1 MKRACIINYTNL
13 HENKDMRVPSDNL
26 KTNYSRMKKL
36 SIYFL
41 ALLATLFSACSESFL
56 DTESKTELNEET
68 FYKTKG
74 DAEKAIIGCYDGIQV
89 LYSNGVAFPVM
100 SEVLSD
106 NCFGA
111 TGNGDGFGYQM
122 LDEFD
127 LQRSPADVDLLNGNW
142 VAYYRAIYRI
152 NVLLQKMDQINWDGD
167 EAYRNNIEAQARF
180 LRAYAYFDMVRIWE
194 KVPLVTEPT
203 NENVAQ
209 AEPDAIYA
217 QIAQDLQFAA
227 EKGSSTVEAGR
238 VNKYA
243 AKALLARVYLFY
255 TGYYGKADL
264 AGITKATVLAGL
276 EDVITSSGTTQYGLV
291 DQYKN
296 LWPAAAATVN
306 AAKTGI
312 ETTYAGKDNKET
324 LFAIKYNI
332 TSDYNGNTDG
342 NQWMVMLGLR
352 TQNFPPY
359 GKGWGACTVLPSLY
373 NAYETGDARKTAS
386 IIAVAE
392 EKLDF
397 DITDQR
403 EYTGYT
409 NKKYT
414 PISTYVLDPA
424 SNTYVVKDVAEANNA
439 TNFMIGQF
447 QDYVVIRYAD
457 VLLMAAELG
466 SANAQSYYDQV
477 RARAGLSSKPV
488 NQANI
493 LAERRFEFAFEG
505 LRYWDLL
512 RQGVS
517 TAASAVSVSTK
528 VKNGGTEVTKTIS
541 GAKLTATRGFQIIP
555 QSQISLSNG
564 VLKQNNGWK

>member
-264 AGITKATVLAGL
+264 SGITKATVLAGL

-386 IIAVAE
+386 IIAIAE

-477 RARAGLSSKPV
+477 RTRAGLSSKPV

>member
-1 MKRACIINYTNL
+1 
-13 HENKDMRVPSDNL
+13 
-26 KTNYSRMKKL
+26 MKKL

-264 AGITKATVLAGL
+264 SGITKATVLAGL

-386 IIAVAE
+386 IIAIAE

-466 SANAQSYYDQV
+466 SSNAQSYYDQV

>member
-264 AGITKATVLAGL
+264 SGITKATVLAGL

-373 NAYETGDARKTAS
+373 DAYETGDARKTAS
-386 IIAVAE
+386 IIAIAE

-466 SANAQSYYDQV
+466 SSNAQSYYDQV